1 MVGLLVCCFI
11 YFCAAF
17 LFFSLQTGNKLLTVH
32 EHTKQINDIQMY
44 KDQTM
49 FVTASK
55 DHTAKVGVGRM
66 TGKSESLPSV
76 QLVAQVMAK
85 EKMGENR
92 FKIISLK

>member
-1 MVGLLVCCFI
+1 
-11 YFCAAF
+11 
-17 LFFSLQTGNKLLTVH
+17 
-32 EHTKQINDIQMY
+32 MY